1 MVIKIV
7 TLIAILIA
15 IYLFLNRG
23 DETVAII
30 RNLAHAGIGT
40 IEALQGRG

>member
-1 MVIKIV
+1 MIAKIA

-15 IYLFLNRG
+15 IYLFLYRG

-30 RNLAHAGIGT
+30 RSLAAAAIGT
-40 IEALQGRG
+40 IRALQGR

>member
-1 MVIKIV
+1 MIAKIA

-15 IYLFLNRG
+15 IYLFLYRG

-30 RNLAHAGIGT
+30 RSLGAAAIGT
-40 IEALQGRG
+40 IRALQGR